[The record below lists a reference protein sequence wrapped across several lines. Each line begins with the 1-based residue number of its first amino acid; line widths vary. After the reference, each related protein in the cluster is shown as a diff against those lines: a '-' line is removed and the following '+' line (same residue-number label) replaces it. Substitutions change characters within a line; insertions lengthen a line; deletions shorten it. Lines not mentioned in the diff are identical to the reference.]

1 MGLDLLRIGIQK
13 DSDIL
18 KNPCFRKKK
27 KKLLPSL
34 IHLHTRNQCEIV
46 ESKSQLIETINLCA
60 RQLFSLANLVD
71 METKGKLELKFGEC
85 IIGLKLFSI
94 YHFVGK

>member
-27 KKLLPSL
+27 KKNYYH
-34 IHLHTRNQCEIV
+34 HLFTCTLGTN
-46 ESKSQLIETINLCA
+46 A
-60 RQLFSLANLVD
+60 RL
-71 METKGKLELKFGEC
+71 
-85 IIGLKLFSI
+85 
-94 YHFVGK
+94 